1 MGREFHTLI
10 TLSLLLLLLL
20 LLLPAPENRNSAIAV
35 ASVAWPPHLFKN
47 KCSSCNSKCEGDEQV
62 PVGKISHETSK
73 EEHLTTQGVV
83 GGLPGCCMEGG
94 IDLKVK

>member
-20 LLLPAPENRNSAIAV
+20 PAPENLNSAIAV

-47 KCSSCNSKCEGDEQV
+47 KCSSCNTKCDTEV
-62 PVGKISHETSK
+62 
-73 EEHLTTQGVV
+73 
-83 GGLPGCCMEGG
+83 
-94 IDLKVK
+94 